1 MFRKKTFTGLST
13 NCFSFISY
21 SFTPGL
27 IRTLVD
33 RAYKINNTWLGFHED
48 IKRLTKILKKN
59 LFPAHLVERVVNR
72 YLTPVSVSDTTLTF
86 YNKLLY
92 IGPLSVVT
100 EQRVWHLAR
109 RYCNNID
116 IKLVFPS
123 FRVGN
128 MFGEKD
134 AIPLGLRACVVYKF
148 FRPYFHY
155 HFVIRNCCIWY
166 GSKSS
171 RLRGGGPNFDSEYT
185 KFLLLHHSQN
195 EKYGNMRSC
204 SCKSFGVR
212 QFFKNFFLRTRLL

>member
-1 MFRKKTFTGLST
+1 MFRKKTFTGLQT

-72 YLTPVSVSDTTLTF
+72 YLTPVSVSDTTPTF

-100 EQRVWHLAR
+100 EQRVWHLAW

-123 FRVGN
+123 FRVGY

-155 HFVIRNCCIWY
+155 HFVIRNCCI
-166 GSKSS
+166 
-171 RLRGGGPNFDSEYT
+171 
-185 KFLLLHHSQN
+185 
-195 EKYGNMRSC
+195 
-204 SCKSFGVR
+204 
-212 QFFKNFFLRTRLL
+212 

>member
-1 MFRKKTFTGLST
+1 MK
-13 NCFSFISY
+13 SY
-21 SFTPGL
+21 GWKSA
-27 IRTLVD
+27 RAQ

-72 YLTPVSVSDTTLTF
+72 YLTPLSVSDTTPTF

-100 EQRVWHLAR
+100 EQRVWHLA
-109 RYCNNID
+109 
-116 IKLVFPS
+116 
-123 FRVGN
+123 RVGN

-155 HFVIRNCCIWY
+155 HFV
-166 GSKSS
+166 
-171 RLRGGGPNFDSEYT
+171 P
-185 KFLLLHHSQN
+185 
-195 EKYGNMRSC
+195 
-204 SCKSFGVR
+204 
-212 QFFKNFFLRTRLL
+212 

>member
-33 RAYKINNTWLGFHED
+33 RAYKINNTWLGFHEN

-59 LFPAHLVERVVNR
+59 LFPAHLVERAVNR
-72 YLTPVSVSDTTLTF
+72 YLTPVSVSVTTPTF

-155 HFVIRNCCIWY
+155 HLSSFYNCEDRLYIPVHIHDIHTFTFIY
-166 GSKSS
+166 HKLILEKTTMIISTSHLGLPSS
-171 RLRGGGPNFDSEYT
+171 TG
-185 KFLLLHHSQN
+185 FLKLKIQMNS
-195 EKYGNMRSC
+195 
-204 SCKSFGVR
+204 
-212 QFFKNFFLRTRLL
+212 

>member
-13 NCFSFISY
+13 NCFSFLSY
-21 SFTPGL
+21 SFTLGL

-72 YLTPVSVSDTTLTF
+72 YLTPVSVSDTTPTF

-116 IKLVFPS
+116 IKLFFPS

-134 AIPLGLRACVVYKF
+134 AIPLRAPCVCGLQVFQALFSLSLK
-148 FRPYFHY
+148 
-155 HFVIRNCCIWY
+155 
-166 GSKSS
+166 
-171 RLRGGGPNFDSEYT
+171 
-185 KFLLLHHSQN
+185 
-195 EKYGNMRSC
+195 
-204 SCKSFGVR
+204 
-212 QFFKNFFLRTRLL
+212 